1 MNSMPSNALSTD
13 TLTKPLKSKSRA
25 KWVAQLAKKQVL
37 KRLAG
42 LKVGQLTI
50 IDGNESH
57 VFGQLPIQSNVQ
69 AIQASI
75 TVHDPR
81 FYGEI
86 AFGGSIGAGEAY
98 MLGYWQ
104 ADTLTNVVR
113 LMVLN
118 QSVMDTLEGGYQYL
132 SKPMLKAFHWL
143 NSNSEAGS
151 QKNIA
156 AHYDLGNDLFKLFLD
171 PTMMYSS
178 AMFDAEDRSSAD
190 ISRLQAASE
199 RKLKVICDKLQLSP
213 GDHVIEIG
221 TGWGGFAIYAA
232 KHYGCRVTTT
242 TISQQQFVLAKE
254 RVLAEGLQDK
264 IVLLKQ
270 DYRHLQGQYD
280 KLVSIEMI
288 EAVGHQYYDTY
299 FNKVSH
305 LLKPNGV
312 ALIQAITIMD
322 QRYKSAIRSVDFI
335 QRYIFPGSNIPSN
348 TAMLTSLTRA
358 SDLRLIDLQDIG
370 QDYATTL
377 RLWRENFF
385 ANLDQVKQLGY
396 SDTFIR
402 MWDFYLS
409 YCEGGFG
416 ECALGDV
423 HLLLAKPG
431 YRALKRV

>member
-1 MNSMPSNALSTD
+1 MNSIPTEKTLATD

-25 KWVAQLAKKQVL
+25 RWVAQLAKSQLL
-37 KRLAG
+37 KRLAR
-42 LKVGQLTI
+42 LQTGQLTL
-50 IDGNESH
+50 IDGQQQY
-57 VFGQLPIQSNVQ
+57 VFGDTSAA
-69 AIQASI
+69 AIHATI

-104 ADTLTNVVR
+104 ADSLTDVVR

-118 QSVMDTLEGGYQYL
+118 QAMMDTLEGGYQYL
-132 SKPMLKAFHWL
+132 SKPLLKVFHWL

-156 AHYDLGNDLFKLFLD
+156 SHYDLGNALFELFLD

-178 AMFDAEDRSSAD
+178 AVFEAGTGVEAD
-190 ISRLQAASE
+190 TDDLQAASE
-199 RKLKVICDKLQLSP
+199 RKLKLICDKLQLSAA
-213 GDHVIEIG
+213 DHVLEIG

-232 KHYGCRVTTT
+232 SHYGCHVTTT
-242 TISQQQFVLAKE
+242 TISEQQFLLAKQ
-254 RVLAEGLQDK
+254 RVAEAGLQDK

-299 FNKVSH
+299 FKKVSQ
-305 LLKPNGV
+305 LLKADGV
-312 ALIQAITIMD
+312 ALIQAITITD
-322 QRYKSAIRSVDFI
+322 QRYESAVRSVDFI
-335 QRYIFPGSNIPSN
+335 QRYIFPGSNIPSS
-348 TAMLTSLTRA
+348 TALLASMTRA
-358 SDLRLIDLQDIG
+358 SDLRLVDLQDIG
-370 QDYATTL
+370 LHYATTL

-385 ANLDQVKQLGY
+385 ANIAAVRQLGY
-396 SDTFIR
+396 SETFIR

-409 YCEGGFG
+409 YCEGGFA
-416 ECALGDV
+416 ECALGDAQ
-423 HLLLAKPG
+423 LLLAKPG

>member
-1 MNSMPSNALSTD
+1 MNTVFSTAPPVAD
-13 TLTKPLKSKSRA
+13 PLTKPLRAKSRA
-25 KWVAQLAKKQVL
+25 KWVATLAKAQVL
-37 KRLAG
+37 KRLQQ
-42 LKVGQLTI
+42 LNVGQLTL
-50 IDGNESH
+50 IDGMESY
-57 VFGQLPIQSNVQ
+57 VFGKPGHSGP
-69 AIQASI
+69 AA
-75 TVHDPR
+75 TVTVLDPR

-104 ADTLTNVVR
+104 ADSLTHVIR

-118 QSVMDTLEGGYQYL
+118 QSVMDTLEGGYQWL
-132 SKPMLKAFHWL
+132 SKPLLKVFHWL

-156 AHYDLGNDLFKLFLD
+156 AHYDLGNGLFELFLD
-171 PTMMYSS
+171 PSMMYSS
-178 AMFDAEDRSSAD
+178 AIFDEDAMT
-190 ISRLQAASE
+190 LQAASE
-199 RKLKVICDKLQLSP
+199 RKLQVICDKLQLSAT
-213 GDHVIEIG
+213 DHVLEIG
-221 TGWGGFAIYAA
+221 TGWGGFALFAA
-232 KHYGCRVTTT
+232 KHYGCQVTTT
-242 TISQQQFVLAKE
+242 TISEQQYLLAQS
-254 RVLAEGLQDK
+254 RIQAEGLQDL
-264 IVLLKQ
+264 ITLLKQ
-270 DYRHLQGQYD
+270 DYRQLQGQFD

-299 FNKVSH
+299 FQKVGQ
-305 LLKPNGV
+305 LLKPDGV
-312 ALIQAITIMD
+312 ALIQAITIAD
-322 QRYKSAIRSVDFI
+322 QRYAAAIRSVDFI

-348 TAMLTSLTRA
+348 TAMLASMTKA

-370 QDYATTL
+370 QHYATTL

-385 ANLDQVKQLGY
+385 ANIAAVKALGY

-409 YCEGGFG
+409 YCEGGFA

-431 YRALKRV
+431 YRGQLRR

>member
-1 MNSMPSNALSTD
+1 MRSMPAKALPPD

-25 KWVAQLAKKQVL
+25 KWVAKLAKKQVL

-57 VFGQLPIQSNVQ
+57 VFGNLSNQLDIK
-69 AIQASI
+69 AIQATI

-104 ADTLTNVVR
+104 ADSLTNVVR

-118 QSVMDTLEGGYQYL
+118 QTVMESLEGGYQYL
-132 SKPMLKAFHWL
+132 SKPILKAFHWL

-156 AHYDLGNDLFKLFLD
+156 AHYDLGNELFQLFLD

-178 AMFDAEDRSSAD
+178 AMFDGKDAD
-190 ISRLQAASE
+190 ISDLQAASE

-213 GDHVIEIG
+213 ADHVIEIG

-232 KHYGCRVTTT
+232 KHYDCRVTTT
-242 TISQQQFVLAKE
+242 TISQRQFELAQA
-254 RVLAEGLQDK
+254 RVVAEDLQDK

-288 EAVGHQYYDTY
+288 EAVGHQYYNTY
-299 FNKVSH
+299 FSKVSH
-305 LLKPNGV
+305 LLKPDGV
-312 ALIQAITIMD
+312 AVIQAITIAD
-322 QRYKSAIRSVDFI
+322 QRYNSAIRSVDFI

-348 TAMLTSLTRA
+348 TAMLTSLTHA

-370 QDYATTL
+370 QDYAITL

-385 ANLDQVKQLGY
+385 ANLDKVKQLGY

-409 YCEGGFG
+409 YCEGGFA

-431 YRALKRV
+431 YRSLKRV

>member
-1 MNSMPSNALSTD
+1 MKSELSSPPIIMD
-13 TLTKPLKSKSRA
+13 TLTAPLKSKSRA
-25 KWVAQLAKKQVL
+25 RWVATLAKSQVL
-37 KRLAG
+37 KRLAS
-42 LKVGQLTI
+42 LKVGQLTV
-50 IDGNESH
+50 IDGIEKY
-57 VFGQLPIQSNVQ
+57 VFGQASTQ
-69 AIQASI
+69 APVATI
-75 TVHDPR
+75 TILDSR

-104 ADTLTNVVR
+104 ADSLTNVIR

-118 QSVMDTLEGGYQYL
+118 QAVTDTLEGGYQWL
-132 SKPMLKAFHWL
+132 SKPLLKLFHWL

-171 PTMMYSS
+171 PSMMYSS
-178 AMFDAEDRSSAD
+178 AIFDTEATT
-190 ISRLQAASE
+190 LQAASA
-199 RKLKVICDKLQLSP
+199 RKLQVICDKLQLTAH
-213 GDHVIEIG
+213 DHVLEIG

-242 TISQQQFVLAKE
+242 TISEQQYVLAKAHIA
-254 RVLAEGLQDK
+254 AEGLQAQ
-264 IVLLKQ
+264 ITLLKQ
-270 DYRHLQGQYD
+270 DYRQLQGQYD

-299 FNKVSH
+299 FSKVSQ
-305 LLKPNGV
+305 LLKPDGV
-312 ALIQAITIMD
+312 ALIQAITIAD
-322 QRYKSAIRSVDFI
+322 QRYDSAIRSVDFI

-348 TAMLTSLTRA
+348 TAMLASMTRS
-358 SDLRLIDLQDIG
+358 SDLRLVDLQDIG
-370 QDYATTL
+370 LHYATTL
-377 RLWRENFF
+377 RHWRENFF
-385 ANLDQVKQLGY
+385 ANIEAVRKLGY
-396 SDTFIR
+396 SEVFIR

-409 YCEGGFG
+409 YCEGGFA

-431 YRALKRV
+431 YRIKQRV

>member
-1 MNSMPSNALSTD
+1 MNSIPSSKILPPDN
-13 TLTKPLKSKSRA
+13 LTKPLKSKSRA
-25 KWVAQLAKKQVL
+25 KWVASMAKSQVL
-37 KRLAG
+37 QRLSG
-42 LKVGQLTI
+42 LRVGSLTM
-50 IDGNESH
+50 IDGDERH
-57 VFGQLPIQSNVQ
+57 QFGHASGT
-69 AIQASI
+69 AIEATI

-104 ADTLTNVVR
+104 ADSLTNVVR

-132 SKPMLKAFHWL
+132 SKPFLKILHWL

-156 AHYDLGNDLFKLFLD
+156 SHYDLGNDLFKLFLD

-178 AMFDAEDRSSAD
+178 AIFDDAQAD
-190 ISRLQAASE
+190 AGSLQAASE
-199 RKLKVICDKLQLSP
+199 RKLKVICEKLQLSVT
-213 GDHVIEIG
+213 DRVIEIG

-232 KHYGCRVTTT
+232 KHYGCHVTTT
-242 TISQQQFVLAKE
+242 TISEQQFLLAKE
-254 RVLAEGLQDK
+254 RVAAEGLQDS
-264 IVLLKQ
+264 IALLKQ

-299 FNKVSH
+299 FKKVSH
-305 LLKPNGV
+305 LLKPDGV
-312 ALIQAITIMD
+312 ALIQAITITD
-322 QRYKSAIRSVDFI
+322 QRYESAIRSVDFI

-348 TAMLTSLTRA
+348 TAMLASMKRV
-358 SDLRLIDLQDIG
+358 SDLRLVDLQDIG
-370 QDYATTL
+370 LHYATTL

-385 ANLDQVKQLGY
+385 AHIDAVRQLGY

-409 YCEGGFG
+409 YCEGGFA

>member
-1 MNSMPSNALSTD
+1 MTTAPSPLPVTTD
-13 TLTKPLKSKSRA
+13 TLTKPLKPKSRA
-25 KWVAQLAKKQVL
+25 KWVAKLAKSQVL
-37 KRLAG
+37 KRLAA
-42 LKVGQLTI
+42 LRKGQLI
-50 IDGNESH
+50 LIDGSERH
-57 VFGQLPIQSNVQ
+57 VFGRLDAGNLQ
-69 AIQASI
+69 ATI

-118 QSVMDTLEGGYQYL
+118 QSVMDTLEGGYQWL
-132 SKPMLKAFHWL
+132 TKPLLKVFHWL

-178 AMFDAEDRSSAD
+178 AMFDEDTTT
-190 ISRLQAASE
+190 LQAASE
-199 RKLKVICDKLQLSP
+199 RKLQVICDKLQLVP
-213 GDHVIEIG
+213 TDHVLEIG

-232 KHYGCRVTTT
+232 KHYGCHVTTT
-242 TISQQQFVLAKE
+242 TISEQQYLLAQS
-254 RVLAEGLQDK
+254 RILAEGLQDQ
-264 IVLLKQ
+264 ITLLKH
-270 DYRHLQGQYD
+270 DYRHLQGQFD

-299 FNKVSH
+299 FNKVSQ
-305 LLKPNGV
+305 LLKPDGV
-312 ALIQAITIMD
+312 ALIQAITIAD
-322 QRYKSAIRSVDFI
+322 QRYESAIRSVDFI

-348 TAMLTSLTRA
+348 TAMLTSITNA
-358 SDLRLIDLQDIG
+358 SDLRLVDLQDIG
-370 QDYATTL
+370 LDYATTL

-385 ANLDQVKQLGY
+385 AQLDAVRQLGY
-396 SDTFIR
+396 SEAFIR

-409 YCEGGFG
+409 YCEGGFA

-423 HLLLAKPG
+423 HLLLAKPE

>member
-1 MNSMPSNALSTD
+1 MTSTPSPNTLPVV

-25 KWVAQLAKKQVL
+25 KWVAQLAKSQVL
-37 KRLAG
+37 KRLSG
-42 LKVGQLTI
+42 LQIGYLTI
-50 IDGNESH
+50 IDGNERH
-57 VFGQLPIQSNVQ
+57 DFGHATPA
-69 AIQASI
+69 AIQATI

-104 ADTLTNVVR
+104 ADSLTNVVR

-132 SKPMLKAFHWL
+132 SKPILKIFHWL

-156 AHYDLGNDLFKLFLD
+156 SHYDIGNDLFQLFLD

-178 AMFDAEDRSSAD
+178 AIFDDDTNTD
-190 ISRLQAASE
+190 IGSLQAASE
-199 RKLKVICDKLQLSP
+199 RKLQVICEKLQLSAT
-213 GDHVIEIG
+213 DHVIEIG

-232 KHYGCRVTTT
+232 KHYGCHVTTT
-242 TISQQQFVLAKE
+242 TISEQQFVLAQE
-254 RVLAEGLQDK
+254 RVAAEGLQDQ

-280 KLVSIEMI
+280 KLVSIEMV
-288 EAVGHQYYDTY
+288 EAVGYQYYDTY
-299 FNKVSH
+299 FKKVSQ
-305 LLKPNGV
+305 LLKPEGV
-312 ALIQAITIMD
+312 ALIQAITITD
-322 QRYKSAIRSVDFI
+322 QRYESAIRSVDFI
-335 QRYIFPGSNIPSN
+335 QRYIFPGSNIPCN
-348 TAMLTSLTRA
+348 TAMLTSMTRA
-358 SDLRLIDLQDIG
+358 SDLRLLDLQDIG
-370 QDYATTL
+370 LHYATTL

-385 ANLDQVKQLGY
+385 AHIDAVRQLGY
-396 SDTFIR
+396 NDTFIR

-409 YCEGGFG
+409 YCEGGFA

-431 YRALKRV
+431 YRSLKRV

>member
-1 MNSMPSNALSTD
+1 MNTIPNTKALVAD
-13 TLTKPLKSKSRA
+13 NLTRPLKPKSRA
-25 KWVAQLAKKQVL
+25 RWVAQLAKSQLL
-37 KRLAG
+37 KRLTG
-42 LKVGQLTI
+42 LQTGQLTLI
-50 IDGNESH
+50 EGQQQY
-57 VFGQLPIQSNVQ
+57 VFGDSDTT
-69 AIQASI
+69 AIQATI

-104 ADTLTNVVR
+104 ADSLTDVVR

-118 QSVMDTLEGGYQYL
+118 QSLMESLEGGYQYL
-132 SKPMLKAFHWL
+132 SKPLLKVFHWL

-156 AHYDLGNDLFKLFLD
+156 SHYDLGNELFQLFLD

-178 AMFDAEDRSSAD
+178 AVFEPESRAVAD
-190 ISRLQAASE
+190 TASLQAASE
-199 RKLKVICDKLQLSP
+199 RKLKLICDKLQLCAA
-213 GDHVIEIG
+213 DHVLEIG

-232 KHYGCRVTTT
+232 RHYGCHVTTT
-242 TISQQQFVLAKE
+242 TISQQQFVLATQ
-254 RVLAEGLQDK
+254 RVAAAGLQDK
-264 IVLLKQ
+264 ITLLKQ

-299 FNKVSH
+299 FKKVSQ
-305 LLKPNGV
+305 LLKVDGV
-312 ALIQAITIMD
+312 ALIQAITIAD
-322 QRYKSAIRSVDFI
+322 QRYESAIRSVDFI

-348 TAMLTSLTRA
+348 TALLASMTRA
-358 SDLRLIDLQDIG
+358 SDLRLVDMQDIG
-370 QDYATTL
+370 LHYATTL

-385 ANLDQVKQLGY
+385 AHIAAVRQLGY
-396 SDTFIR
+396 SETFIR

-409 YCEGGFG
+409 YCEGGFA
-416 ECALGDV
+416 ECALGDA